1 MIRMGYDINW
11 HAAPG
16 DPVLSSPQYQQ
27 WSEFTVGDLVGQANA
42 IKTAIKEAK
51 ASRESAAVINYLS
64 WLLRTVALVA
74 GD

>member
-16 DPVLSSPQYQQ
+16 DPVLVTPQYQQ
-27 WSEFTVGDLVGQANA
+27 WSQFSVGDLVGQAA
-42 IKTAIKEAK
+42 TIKTAIKEAK

-64 WLLRTVALVA
+64 WLLRLIGLV
-74 GD
+74 G

>member
-1 MIRMGYDINW
+1 MGYDINW
-11 HAAPG
+11 HAPPG

-27 WSEFTVGDLVGQANA
+27 WSQYSVGDLVSQANA

-64 WLLRTVALVA
+64 WLLRTIGLV
-74 GD
+74 G

>member
-1 MIRMGYDINW
+1 MGYDINW

-16 DPVLSSPQYQQ
+16 DPVLATPQYQQ
-27 WSEFTVGDLVGQANA
+27 WSQFSVADLVGQANA

-64 WLLRTVALVA
+64 WLLRTIGLV
-74 GD
+74 G

>member
-16 DPVLSSPQYQQ
+16 DPVLATPQYQQ
-27 WSEFTVGDLVGQANA
+27 WSQFTVASLVGQQAE
-42 IKTAIKEAK
+42 IKTAMKEAK

-64 WLLRTVALVA
+64 WLLRSIALV
-74 GD
+74 G